1 MRGRDDSTVGP
12 HVRYFSVRRDSE
24 TSPENTRHIT
34 PTLRDTLHW
43 LPVSQRIT
51 FKIAL
56 MTYDCIHGRSP
67 AHFCDICSPI
77 VSVPFRFSSFFGRPG
92 LYLWL
97 SSAPYIYSI
106 VPVPFRFRLRSADNE
121 DMIVP
126 RTRTAL
132 YGPRSL
138 RVAAPQIW
146 SMQPPH
152 FKNIS
157 VRREQFKSSLKTW
170 LFVQAY
176 S

>member
-1 MRGRDDSTVGP
+1 MSLNV
-12 HVRYFSVRRDSE
+12 
-24 TSPENTRHIT
+24 IT

-67 AHFCDICSPI
+67 VYFRDICSPI
-77 VSVPFRFSSFFGRPG
+77 VSVPFRS
-92 LYLWL
+92 
-97 SSAPYIYSI
+97 
-106 VPVPFRFRLRSADNE
+106 RLHFADND

-126 RTRTAL
+126 RTRTAR
-132 YGPRSL
+132 YGPRSF

-146 SMQPPH
+146 NTLPH
-152 FKNIS
+152 HLKNSS
-157 VRREQFKSSLKTW
+157 VNREQFKSGLKTW